1 MTGKTEMNGW
11 MDHQI
16 GGKQIISYHKSIN
29 AFFLNE
35 SSLHQGDI
43 LVVGLY
49 IILVK
54 DRYSSIYPEHI
65 AQLDSILSKWN
76 NSQPIKQDAQLPRG
90 YLLCFSL
97 PLSHDTAK
105 KTAIYLNSDSFSY
118 SSEPHWVLCG
128 L

>member
-1 MTGKTEMNGW
+1 MGEWTT
-11 MDHQI
+11 I

-29 AFFLNE
+29 AF
-35 SSLHQGDI
+35 

-54 DRYSSIYPEHI
+54 DRYFSIYREHI